1 MAKVIYMQDTVTG
14 KRQAVFTVDA
24 REILKSKNPRYRVS
38 SDQGARAVSQEPA
51 TIQVE
56 KPEDKLTPSDVRTV
70 APRAGVRGGD
80 LSPGGRPTAQ
90 PGAIQ
95 PFDEVVAEAEASAGP
110 VVIEPAPPSSSF
122 EPGAAAVSDSLT
134 HAQPTAL
141 GATAPDKGEG
151 FLG

>member
-14 KRQAVFTVDA
+14 KRQAMFTVDA

-80 LSPGGRPTAQ
+80 LSPGGRATAQ

-95 PFDEVVAEAEASAGP
+95 PFDEIVAEAEAAEA
-110 VVIEPAPPSSSF
+110 VVEPAPPSSSF
-122 EPGAAAVSDSLT
+122 QPGAAAVSDSLT